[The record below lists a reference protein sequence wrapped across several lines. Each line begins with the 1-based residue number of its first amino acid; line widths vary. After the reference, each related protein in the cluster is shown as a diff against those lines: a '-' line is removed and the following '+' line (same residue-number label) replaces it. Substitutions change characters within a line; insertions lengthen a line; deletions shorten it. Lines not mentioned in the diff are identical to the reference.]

1 MRQVSTSY
9 ACVLFHLQL
18 TVQATSRL
26 RSAFATVRILI
37 TRQIDQM
44 PFFVNTPYRR
54 TIFVNQLINE
64 TVISVSAR
72 DNDLVVSVFGNW
84 IMKMLCSNATENC
97 LKLNRQQMQ

>member
-1 MRQVSTSY
+1 MSELSTSY
-9 ACVLFHLQL
+9 ASVSFHLQL

-72 DNDLVVSVFGNW
+72 DNDLVVSVFDNW
-84 IMKMLCSNATENC
+84 IMKMLCSNAFY
-97 LKLNRQQMQ
+97 